1 MTAAEMTTTTETA
14 MLAATKTEV
23 DAEVE
28 AEVEVE
34 EEVEEAAE
42 AEVEETAV
50 VAEAIKAR
58 SPTTWTTTETDEAF
72 IPAET
77 RR

>member
-1 MTAAEMTTTTETA
+1 MTAAEMTTTTGTA
-14 MLAATKTEV
+14 MLAATETEV
-23 DAEVE
+23 DAEAGAE
-28 AEVEVE
+28 AEVEA
-34 EEVEEAAE
+34 EEAAE